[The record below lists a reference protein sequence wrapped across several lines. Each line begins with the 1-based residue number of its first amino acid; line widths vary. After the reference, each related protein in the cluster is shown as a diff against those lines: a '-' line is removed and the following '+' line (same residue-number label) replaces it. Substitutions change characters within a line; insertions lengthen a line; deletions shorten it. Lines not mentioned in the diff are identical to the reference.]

1 MGYQPQNIIIYG
13 FSLGTGIAF
22 DLACDKNYPN
32 GGVILQSPFLSL
44 TRIFY
49 NFKKTYYFDIFN
61 SCGNAKFC
69 ESTIYIIHGSKD
81 KIVPYIHGRILA
93 N

>member
-49 NFKKTYYFDIFN
+49 NFKKNLLFW
-61 SCGNAKFC
+61 
-69 ESTIYIIHGSKD
+69 YI
-81 KIVPYIHGRILA
+81 
-93 N
+93 

>member
-32 GGVILQSPFLSL
+32 GGVILQSPF
-44 TRIFY
+44 Y
-49 NFKKTYYFDIFN
+49 
-61 SCGNAKFC
+61 
-69 ESTIYIIHGSKD
+69 
-81 KIVPYIHGRILA
+81 P
-93 N
+93 